1 MRSVAEWKE
10 SRRLTSQ
17 RAGAVS
23 QRFASQRLDRYMRSH
38 VPFIIISLAGVLCIA
53 AVEWLILSSRPGFQ
67 GFATG
72 LTVGVGIS
80 ILYHWLVV
88 SSGAAASV
96 MGQAVE
102 EWTDS
107 ELQRLRRKGWR
118 HVNHL
123 MIKST
128 SGDVDHVAVGPDGVL
143 VIETKW
149 RSAEVNVDN
158 LSHWTHDAVNQARQ
172 NRDDVRRFLGWRER
186 DRRPVEALV
195 VWWGPEVT
203 HESTEAVLANDV
215 NVMAGEHLSDELDAL
230 SDVRLS
236 PEEIDEIYAKL
247 KTRVEKVD
255 ENESKIAEPATPTL
269 QERANRWVRNAVA
282 AYAGLL
288 LATLSFNLGWWALAA
303 IGSLTVAGIAV
314 RRIEA
319 LRSEASWFVG
329 GVLITLPLIL
339 VAALW
344 SL

>member
-1 MRSVAEWKE
+1 MRSISEWKE

-17 RAGAVS
+17 RAGVVS
-23 QRFASQRLDRYMRSH
+23 QRFAAQRLDRYVRSH
-38 VPFIIISLAGVLCIA
+38 VPFIVISLAALFVIA
-53 AVEWLILSSRPGFQ
+53 AVEWLVLSSRPGFQ

-72 LTVGVGIS
+72 LTVGVGVS
-80 ILYHWLVV
+80 IIYHWLVI
-88 SSGAAASV
+88 SSGAAADT
-96 MGQAVE
+96 MGQAAE
-102 EWTDS
+102 GWTDT

-149 RSAEVNVDN
+149 RSAEVDVDN
-158 LSHWTHDAVNQARQ
+158 LSHWTRGAVNQVRQ
-172 NRDDVRRFLGWRER
+172 NREDVRRLLGWRER
-186 DRRPVEALV
+186 DRRPIEALV

-203 HESTEAVLANDV
+203 HESTGAVLADDV
-215 NVMAGEHLSDELDAL
+215 NVIAGAHLSDELDAL

-236 PEEIDEIYAKL
+236 PEEIDAVYATL

-255 ENESKIAEPATPTL
+255 EYESRTVEPAPLTL
-269 QERANRWVRNAVA
+269 QERANRWLRNALA
-282 AYAGLL
+282 AYAGLFL
-288 LATLSFNLGWWALAA
+288 GVLSFNLGWWAIAVIGALAA
-303 IGSLTVAGIAV
+303 TGLAV
-314 RRIEA
+314 RRIEW

-329 GVLITLPLIL
+329 GALVMLPLVLI
-339 VAALW
+339 AAVW